1 MTLRKGFILLILLS
15 LHHSVT
21 FGQHQA
27 QADNLLSENAYA
39 SILTCGPGNE
49 FYETFGH
56 SALRVVDTSMGI
68 DVVFN
73 YGMFSF
79 NEPHFYFKFAR
90 GRLNYFVTVQPFQ
103 EFMAEYD
110 YFGRSVTEQR
120 LKIGEEELTRLF
132 RTLIINVQPE
142 NKYYRYD
149 IFRDNCA
156 TRVRDMV
163 DAALNDNNRIDFKVE
178 NKHVSYRD
186 LIHKYTG
193 NNLKWWCFGCD
204 ILLGA
209 RCDRDMTTQQ
219 YMYIPAEMMTIYDTS
234 VTVCGQRITC
244 QPKELLPQSFTPQE
258 TVFSPSLLF
267 MLMFLIVLILTLIGK
282 HKGWKLIW
290 LDATLFSAAAILSL
304 LLLFMWFGSDHWCT
318 KWNFNLLWA
327 NPLFIYLLFRLRKPA
342 RGIVT
347 ATICCLVATI
357 LMWFIGWPQNFNSAT
372 ILITLMLL
380 IRLWATLDRK
390 RTENN
395 DNTQTSNP

>member
-1 MTLRKGFILLILLS
+1 MILLS

-90 GRLNYFVTVQPFQ
+90 GRLNYFVTAQPFQ

-156 TRVRDMV
+156 TRVHDMV
-163 DAALNDNNRIDFKVE
+163 NAALDESDRIDFKNV

-193 NNLKWWCFGCD
+193 KHLKWWCFGCD

-234 VTVCGQRITC
+234 VTMCGQKISC
-244 QPKELLPQSFTPQE
+244 QPDELLPQTFTPQE
-258 TVFSPSLLF
+258 TVFSPALFF
-267 MLMFLIVLILTLIGK
+267 MLLFLIVLILTLVGK
-282 HKGWKLIW
+282 HKGWKLVW
-290 LDATLFSAAAILSL
+290 LDAVFFAVAAILSV

-327 NPLFIYLLFRLRKPA
+327 NPLFVYLLFRLRKPCC
-342 RGIVT
+342 GMVI
-347 ATICCLVATI
+347 ATICCLAAAIV
-357 LMWFIGWPQNFNSAT
+357 MWFIGWPQNFNSAT
-372 ILITLMLL
+372 ILITLTL
-380 IRLWATLDRK
+380 IVRLCARL
-390 RTENN
+390 E
-395 DNTQTSNP
+395 TSGKEKIVAG

>member
-15 LHHSVT
+15 LHHPVT

-27 QADNLLSENAYA
+27 QADNFLSENAYA

-56 SALRVVDTSMGI
+56 SALRIVDSARGV

-79 NEPHFYFKFAR
+79 SEPHFYFKFAR
-90 GRLNYFVTVQPFQ
+90 GRLNYFVTVQPYQ

-120 LKIGEEELTRLF
+120 LNMSGEELMRLYKA
-132 RTLIINVQPE
+132 LIINAQPE

-149 IFRDNCA
+149 IFHDNCA
-156 TRVRDMV
+156 TRVHDMV
-163 DAALNDNNRIDFKVE
+163 NAALDESDRIDFKNV

-193 NNLKWWCFGCD
+193 KHLKWWCFGCD

-234 VTVCGQRITC
+234 VTMCGQKISC
-244 QPKELLPQSFTPQE
+244 QPDELLPQTFTPQE
-258 TVFSPSLLF
+258 TVCSPALFF
-267 MLMFLIVLILTLIGK
+267 MLLFLIVLILTLVGK
-282 HKGWKLIW
+282 HKGWKLVW
-290 LDATLFSAAAILSL
+290 LDAVFFAVAAILSL

-327 NPLFIYLLFRLRKPA
+327 NPLFVYLLFRLRKPC
-342 RGIVT
+342 RGMVI
-347 ATICCLVATI
+347 ATICCLAAAIV
-357 LMWFIGWPQNFNSAT
+357 MWFIGWPQNFNSAT
-372 ILITLMLL
+372 ILITLTL
-380 IRLWATLDRK
+380 IVRLCARL
-390 RTENN
+390 E
-395 DNTQTSNP
+395 TSGKEKIVAG